1 MDGKGWKRNGREG
14 AGGGDEKKGLLMRK
28 GAKHRVGCTV
38 RVEKTRGA
46 AEERGDGHGGKI
58 RGRAGQ
64 TEGEGTEKRERHS
77 YCWWWGFRVRPPST
91 ASWNKQTA
99 VRQTVLF
106 LMGEKLAVP
115 WMFPCTFHFLN
126 AVLSVHHLTSHQCLR
141 KEPRFICCCT

>member
-1 MDGKGWKRNGREG
+1 MEKDGKGRGEEEGVKKGVADEKGKETQYCEGGENKRN
-14 AGGGDEKKGLLMRK
+14 
-28 GAKHRVGCTV
+28 C
-38 RVEKTRGA
+38 
-46 AEERGDGHGGKI
+46 RGDGGMDVV
-58 RGRAGQ
+58 GRLE
-64 TEGEGTEKRERHS
+64 EGLDRRRERGQKKGRDIVTVGGG
-77 YCWWWGFRVRPPST
+77 GFRVRPPST
-91 ASWNKQTA
+91 ASWNKQTV